1 MAFCMFTRY
10 RIQNI
15 MSKKIK
21 DPGFGYTSSK
31 APQRL
36 VNLDGSFNMKHLNKK
51 FSFSE
56 VYSYLIEMPWWLF
69 FTLVFFGYVLIN
81 ICFGALYFTIGV
93 SQLSIQSIS
102 VLQDF
107 LNAFF
112 FSTQTITTLGYGA
125 IAPTG
130 NIAAFV
136 AAFEAFLGLLSF
148 SFFTGLLYGRFSKP
162 KAAIR
167 FSDTFVIRPF
177 NKGRA
182 LMFRLMNKRKN
193 IMIEPE
199 INVTIA
205 INKVMESGEYKRVF
219 FQLPLER
226 KKIMYLPTTWTIVHE
241 IDDQSPLCKYTSAEL
256 EALNAE
262 IFVLLE
268 YYEDSF
274 SQKVY
279 QLHSYDFNQ
288 IELDRKFIPAYYFDS
303 EGTAVLDHDKLSATE
318 RVKNVNHKLKVKI

>member
-1 MAFCMFTRY
+1 
-10 RIQNI
+10 

-21 DPGFGYTSSK
+21 DPGFGYNSTNK
-31 APQRL
+31 PNRL
-36 VNLDGSFNMKHLNKK
+36 VNADGSFNIKHLNRH

-56 VYSYLIEMPWWLF
+56 LYTYLISMPWWLF
-69 FTLVFFGYVLIN
+69 FMFVFLGYVTIN
-81 ICFGALYFTIGV
+81 VLFGMIYYVVGIE
-93 SQLSIQSIS
+93 QLTLKPVNS
-102 VLQDF
+102 LQDF

-112 FSTQTITTLGYGA
+112 FSTQTITTLGYGT
-125 IAPTG
+125 ISPVG
-130 NIAAFV
+130 NVAAFV

-148 SFFTGLLYGRFSKP
+148 SFFTGLLYGRFSRP

-167 FSDTFVIRPF
+167 FSETFVIRSF
-177 NKGRA
+177 KKERA

-205 INKVMESGEYKRVF
+205 INRTTKNGEFKREF
-219 FQLPLER
+219 FELPLER

-241 IDDQSPLCKYTSAEL
+241 IDDGSPLCKYTNAEL
-256 EALNAE
+256 EQLNAE
-262 IFVLLE
+262 MFVLLE

-279 QLHSYDFNQ
+279 QLHSYDFSQ
-288 IELDRKFIPAYYFDS
+288 LELEKKFTSAYYFDAD
-303 EGTAVLDHDKLSATE
+303 GKAVLDHDKLSKTE
-318 RVKNVNHKLKVKI
+318 TIN

>member
-1 MAFCMFTRY
+1 MP
-10 RIQNI
+10 
-15 MSKKIK
+15 KKIK
-21 DPGFGYTSSK
+21 DPGFGYTTTNK
-31 APQRL
+31 PNRL
-36 VNLDGSFNMKHLNKK
+36 VNADGSFNMKHLNKK
-51 FSFSE
+51 FTFSE
-56 VYSYLIEMPWWLF
+56 VYSYLIDMPWWFF
-69 FTLVFFGYVLIN
+69 FTLVFLGYVFVNLF
-81 ICFGALYFTIGV
+81 FGTLYYIIGID
-93 SQLSIQSIS
+93 QLTLKEVSIS
-102 VLQDF
+102 QDI

-112 FSTQTITTLGYGA
+112 FSTQTLTTLGYGA
-125 IAPTG
+125 ISPIG
-130 NIAAFV
+130 NTAALV

-177 NKGRA
+177 KKSNA

-205 INKVMESGEYKRVF
+205 INTTTVNGGFKREF

-241 IDDQSPLCKYTSAEL
+241 IDEASPLFNYTHKAFKS
-256 EALNAE
+256 LNAE
-262 IFVLLE
+262 LFVLLE

-279 QLHSYDFNQ
+279 QLHSYNFNQ
-288 IELDRKFIPAYYFDS
+288 LELNKQFMPAYYFDAD
-303 EGTAVLDHDKLSATE
+303 GAAILDHSKLSVTQD
-318 RVKNVNHKLKVKI
+318 IQ

>member
-1 MAFCMFTRY
+1 
-10 RIQNI
+10 
-15 MSKKIK
+15 MSRKIK
-21 DPGFGYTSSK
+21 DPGFGYRSGK

-36 VNLDGSFNMKHLNKK
+36 VNSDGSFNMKHLNKT
-51 FSFSE
+51 FSLSE
-56 VYSYLIEMPWWLF
+56 MYSYMIEMSWKKF
-69 FTLVFFGYVLIN
+69 FLLVFIGYILIN
-81 ICFGALYFTIGV
+81 LCFGLIYFIIGV
-93 SQLSIQSIS
+93 DQLSVTNSS
-102 VLQDF
+102 SLQNF
-107 LNAFF
+107 LNAFY
-112 FSTQTITTLGYGA
+112 FSTQTITTLGYGS
-125 IAPTG
+125 ISPTG

-136 AAFEAFLGLLSF
+136 AAFEAFIGLLSF

-167 FSDTFVIRPF
+167 FSDTFVVRQF
-177 NKGRA
+177 KDERA

-205 INKVMESGEYKRVF
+205 INKNVPSGEYKREF

-241 IDDQSPLCKYTSAEL
+241 IDKDSPLFKYTNMEL
-256 EALNAE
+256 KQLNAE

-288 IELDRKFIPAYYFDS
+288 LELDKKFVSAYFYDAD
-303 EGTAVLDHDKLSATE
+303 GAAILDHAKLSETE
-318 RVKNVNHKLKVKI
+318 LV

>member
-1 MAFCMFTRY
+1 
-10 RIQNI
+10 

-21 DPGFGYTSSK
+21 DPGFGYNSTNK
-31 APQRL
+31 PNRL
-36 VNLDGSFNMKHLNKK
+36 VNADGSFNIKHLNRH

-56 VYSYLIEMPWWLF
+56 LYTYLISMPWWQF
-69 FTLVFFGYVLIN
+69 FMFVFLGYVTIN
-81 ICFGALYFTIGV
+81 VLFGMIYYVVGIN
-93 SQLSIQSIS
+93 QLSLQSVNS
-102 VLQDF
+102 SQDF

-112 FSTQTITTLGYGA
+112 FSTQTITTLGYGT
-125 IAPTG
+125 ISPTG
-130 NIAAFV
+130 NVAAFV

-148 SFFTGLLYGRFSKP
+148 SFFTGLLYGRFSRP

-167 FSDTFVIRPF
+167 FSETFVIRPF
-177 NKGRA
+177 KKERA

-205 INKVMESGEYKRVF
+205 INTTTKKGEFKREF
-219 FQLPLER
+219 FELPLER

-241 IDDQSPLCKYTSAEL
+241 INDGSPLCKYTNTEL
-256 EALNAE
+256 KQLNAE
-262 IFVLLE
+262 MFVLLE

-288 IELDRKFIPAYYFDS
+288 LELEKKFTPAYYFDAD
-303 EGTAVLDHDKLSATE
+303 GTAVLDHEKLSKTE
-318 RVKNVNHKLKVKI
+318 AIN

>member
-1 MAFCMFTRY
+1 MR
-10 RIQNI
+10 
-15 MSKKIK
+15 KHIK
-21 DPGFGYTSSK
+21 DPGFGYKSAK
-31 APQRL
+31 KPNKL
-36 VNLDGSFNMKHLNKK
+36 VNSDGSFNMKHINKR
-51 FSFSE
+51 FSFPE
-56 VYSYLIEMPWWLF
+56 LYTYLISMPWWLF
-69 FTLVFFGYVLIN
+69 FTAVFIGYVIVN
-81 ICFGALYFTIGV
+81 ICFALIYYTIGIE
-93 SQLSIQSIS
+93 QLSLHS
-102 VLQDF
+102 VSSLQDF

-125 IAPTG
+125 ISPIG

-167 FSDTFVIRPF
+167 FSDTFIIRPF
-177 NKGRA
+177 KKEHA

-205 INKVMESGEYKRVF
+205 INTTDATDGFKREF
-219 FQLPLER
+219 FELSLER

-241 IDDQSPLCKYTSAEL
+241 INSDSPLCKFSDAEL
-256 EALNAE
+256 ELLSAE

-279 QLHSYDFNQ
+279 QLHSYDFNAV
-288 IELDRKFIPAYYFDS
+288 EMNKKYVPAYYFDID
-303 EGTAVLDHDKLSATE
+303 GVAVLDHNKLSKTE
-318 RVKNVNHKLKVKI
+318 IIN

>member
-1 MAFCMFTRY
+1 
-10 RIQNI
+10 

-21 DPGFGYTSSK
+21 DPGFGYDSSNTSH
-31 APQRL
+31 RL
-36 VNLDGSFNMKHLNKK
+36 VNRDGSFNIKHLNKK

-56 VYSYLIEMPWWLF
+56 VYSYLIGMPWWAF
-69 FTLVFFGYVLIN
+69 FVLVFLGYIVVNLF
-81 ICFGALYFTIGV
+81 FGALYYLIGIE
-93 SQLSIQSIS
+93 QLTVKSAGFFN
-102 VLQDF
+102 DF
-107 LNAFF
+107 ANAFF
-112 FSTQTITTLGYGA
+112 FSSQTITTLGYGA
-125 IAPTG
+125 ISPTG
-130 NIAAFV
+130 HLAAFI

-167 FSDTFVIRPF
+167 FSNTFVIRRF
-177 NKGRA
+177 KNETA

-199 INVTIA
+199 VNVTIA
-205 INKVMESGEYKRVF
+205 INKVSDDGTFKRDF

-226 KKIMYLPTTWTIVHE
+226 KKIMYLPTTWTIVHQ
-241 IDDQSPLCKYTSAEL
+241 IDETSPLFHYSNEEL
-256 EALNAE
+256 KQLNAE

-274 SQKVY
+274 SQRVY

-288 IELDRKFIPAYYFDS
+288 LEIDKKFTPAYYFDS
-303 EGTAVLDHDKLSATE
+303 EGVALLDHRKLSET
-318 RVKNVNHKLKVKI
+318 IYMD